1 MRDLQFLQCL
11 PIPRA
16 AEHEARR
23 RADDLD
29 WRLAQRARTTTA
41 ANEPLVDN
49 HHGWARHALAA
60 NGFGDAVVVEAPS
73 AADLAG
79 PAPAT
84 PPARTVTGPAAAT
97 PPARIV
103 PGRAGPWQ
111 AIAGLA
117 AAMRHALTAW
127 RRHRAARA
135 TEVALHELD
144 DRALRD
150 LGLDPS
156 EIRSVASEVAGLA
169 DPTRAHAMHA
179 LCHRLF

>member
-1 MRDLQFLQCL
+1 MRDLQTLQCL
-11 PIPRA
+11 SAPQAGEPTPRG
-16 AEHEARR
+16 
-23 RADDLD
+23 RADDMPGPSK
-29 WRLAQRARTTTA
+29 RVGRSAMA
-41 ANEPLVDN
+41 ANEALVDD
-49 HHGWARHALAA
+49 HDGWARHARAA
-60 NGFGDAVVVEAPS
+60 NGFGDAAVVEAS
-73 AADLAG
+73 SAG
-79 PAPAT
+79 PAAQ
-84 PPARTVTGPAAAT
+84 AAAT
-97 PPARIV
+97 PPARIA
-103 PGRAGPWQ
+103 PGRGGPWPT
-111 AIAGLA
+111 IAGLA